1 VQKSPKIMNNFF
13 GQLRQKLSKPLLF
26 GLYGAV
32 GCLGAATIF
41 GEVFLLLTKLPPTV
55 ERSPLAI
62 LLLIDTS
69 GSMNENGKL
78 GEVKAAAQACVWLWY

>member
-1 VQKSPKIMNNFF
+1 MNNFF

-32 GCLGAATIF
+32 GCLGAATLF

-62 LLLIDTS
+62 LLLISHRHMTPRIMPTNQDVEQSQVSPCQTRI
-69 GSMNENGKL
+69 
-78 GEVKAAAQACVWLWY
+78 